1 MVTTPLPTP
10 LDLDAWF
17 DLPEDELER
26 HELVAGYVTL
36 SPGESYE
43 NRGAATKVVLAFHR
57 VLGDDYLPVTDLDVV
72 ISEVPATV
80 RRPDVVIAPRETLRG
95 AKRVH
100 ARDVDVVVEVVS
112 PSSVETDWLRKR
124 AEYAAAGV
132 RTYVVVDVRDTPRV
146 AVFDR
151 IESGTYLD
159 PTGDG
164 RVGVVTVA
172 GQEVVLRVEEL
183 LA

>member
-26 HELVAGYVTL
+26 HELVAGYVTM

-43 NRGAATKVVLAFHR
+43 NRRVGTRVMLAFHR
-57 VLGDDYLPVTDLDVV
+57 VLGDDYLPVTDLDIV

-80 RRPDVVIAPRETLRG
+80 RRPDVVIAHGDAVRG
-95 AKRVH
+95 AKRVRG
-100 ARDVDVVVEVVS
+100 RDVEVVVEIVS
-112 PSSVETDWLRKR
+112 PGSVETDWLRKR
-124 AEYAAAGV
+124 SEYAAAGV
-132 RTYVVVDVRDTPRV
+132 PTYVVVDVRDTPRV

-151 IESGTYLD
+151 VEAGSYVD

-172 GQEVVLRVEEL
+172 GREVVLRVEEL
-183 LA
+183 QA